1 MSQNKL
7 FIKKS
12 QINHTKGVGYF
23 VIIPKITRRRDRGYV
38 YLVPK
43 LVIKPLM

>member
-12 QINHTKGVGYF
+12 QINHSNSVGYF
-23 VIIPKITRRRDRGYV
+23 VIIPKFTRRRDGGYIYV
-38 YLVPK
+38 VPK

>member
-23 VIIPKITRRRDRGYV
+23 VIIPKITRRRDGGYI
-38 YLVPK
+38 YLVLK
-43 LVIKPLM
+43 LVIRPLM